1 MRIRA
6 SYIAGLFTIIF
17 VVLFGYALMQ
27 LLQLNTGLRRE
38 IDDSKLWISGQA
50 SLEAQRMLLAVE
62 QADRDGPQAHGADGL
77 THLQLRYDILYS
89 RVDLMKQ
96 PALRDYFLQ
105 FKEDEPIM
113 TRISRDMGSLEE
125 MVFLPSEQIPLE
137 RLREAAIKVSDD
149 LQGVNVSTALEQRV
163 SQFQRRDIEQRMIE
177 IALVAICGIFVTVMA
192 MVALLWRNLRRLQRA
207 KHDLEDHRREL
218 EGRVEQRTRE
228 LALALD
234 VERRARA
241 AYQSFVV
248 TVSHQFRTPISII
261 HMIAQRQ
268 LRSAELSPTDVLRR
282 KFATI
287 MESTDRLERIVSG
300 FLTQASIETYD
311 ETPPKRAI
319 DIRDVIDAAVTDA
332 KRQYPDRVIVTTH
345 SGGDMVV
352 DGDPQGL
359 EQAVLN
365 LLINALKYS
374 DAPDPVMVD
383 SWDVGSRKFVKVS
396 DTGMGIPVD
405 AQPAIFDRF
414 YRAANV
420 HRLPGVGVGL
430 GRVREIIMQHDG
442 DVEFT
447 SDEGVGSSFTLVLPA
462 KGMKLNDPQ
471 SCAGDDPL
479 HRG

>member
-62 QADRDGPQAHGADGL
+62 EADRIEPQTPGADGL
-77 THLQLRYDILYS
+77 THLQLRYDILHS
-89 RVDLMKQ
+89 RVDLMRQ
-96 PALRDYFLQ
+96 PALAEYFMQ
-105 FKEDEPIM
+105 FQEDEPIM
-113 TRISRDMGSLEE
+113 NRIWRDLQVLEE
-125 MVFLPSEQIPLE
+125 MVYDTSTPPPVN
-137 RLREAAIKVSDD
+137 RMREMAVKVSDD
-149 LQGVNVSTALEQRV
+149 LQGINVSTALEQRV
-163 SQFQRRDIEQRMIE
+163 GQFRRRDVEQRMIE
-177 IALVAICGIFVTVMA
+177 IALVAISGIFIATMA
-192 MVALLWRNLRRLQRA
+192 MVVMLWRNLRRLQRA
-207 KHDLEDHRREL
+207 KHELEVHRRDLEA
-218 EGRVEQRTRE
+218 RVEQRTRE
-228 LALALD
+228 LASALD

-268 LRSAELSPTDVLRR
+268 LRSSELSPPDVLRR

-287 MESTDRLERIVSG
+287 MESTDRLERIVGG

-311 ETPPKRAI
+311 EIPPKRLI
-319 DIRDVIDAAVTDA
+319 DMRDVIDAAVTDA
-332 KRQYPDRVIVTTH
+332 KRQYSDRVIVTTH

-352 DGDPQGL
+352 EGDPQGL

-365 LLINALKYS
+365 LLSNALKYS

-383 SWDVGSRKFVKVS
+383 SWDIGSRKFVKVS
-396 DTGMGIPVD
+396 DTGMGIPLD

-414 YRAANV
+414 YRASNV

-447 SDEGVGSSFTLVLPA
+447 SEEGGGSSFTLVLPA
-462 KGMKLNDPQ
+462 KGMKLNDTQP
-471 SCAGDDPL
+471 CAGDDPL

>member
-1 MRIRA
+1 MKIRA
-6 SYIAGLFTIIF
+6 SYIAGVFTIIF

-62 QADRDGPQAHGADGL
+62 EADRIGTQVHGADGL

-105 FKEDEPIM
+105 FQEDEPLIS
-113 TRISRDMGSLEE
+113 RISRDMEALED
-125 MVFLPSEQIPLE
+125 MIFRPSGEIPLE
-137 RLREAAIKVSDD
+137 HMREAAIKVSDD
-149 LQGVNVSTALEQRV
+149 LQEVNVSTALEQRV
-163 SQFQRRDIEQRMIE
+163 SQFQRRDTEQRMSKIG
-177 IALVAICGIFVTVMA
+177 LVATCGIFVTVMA
-192 MVALLWRNLRRLQRA
+192 MVAMLWRNLRRLQRA

-218 EGRVEQRTRE
+218 EARVEQRTRE

-268 LRSAELSPTDVLRR
+268 LRSAELSSMEVLRR

-287 MESTDRLERIVSG
+287 MESTDRLERIVGG

-311 ETPPKRAI
+311 EKPPKRVI
-319 DIRDVIDAAVTDA
+319 DLREVVDAAVTDA
-332 KRQYPDRVIVTTH
+332 KRQYPDRVVVTTH
-345 SGGDMVV
+345 SGGDMLIEA
-352 DGDPQGL
+352 DPLGL

-414 YRAANV
+414 YRAVNV

-442 DVEFT
+442 DIEFT
-447 SDEGVGSSFTLVLPA
+447 SDEGVGSSFTLMLPA
-462 KGMKLNDPQ
+462 KGMKLNDTQP
-471 SCAGDDPL
+471 CAGDDPL
-479 HRG
+479 H